1 MEYINLFDKAQFNK
15 IKREILRYSDY
26 QNYNQCTMLLE
37 KSIKCFPAHAG
48 LYYLLSVIYINAK
61 EYVKA
66 QESFKKAVVL
76 DKEKADYFSLIS
88 LYFLGINDLESS
100 YNYAY
105 KAYELDNKDIEAIIV
120 LARIE
125 YIHKNYEDSLAFAVS
140 AIEIDENNFRAVRL
154 ISEIYI
160 IIGADSKETLEVLYR
175 AETLGKDENISLDII
190 KVLYFNK
197 QYVDCLRKCKDVL
210 SNCHNG
216 YISIKTLQYIDD
228 IYEKFMTREV
238 LGEVEKERL
247 IQADFEVD
255 SYDDSNSYFNNPI
268 VEKIDKV
275 IEVIEEGS
283 VDEEVKEQS
292 KVIEKTELKEKSLD
306 NTEELQKSKERKEN
320 KARRSASKKE
330 VERNS
335 SCLEEALEKLDSLT
349 GLEKVKTEVHKI
361 VQLVKYENNRE
372 QVLGIEKCLDKKAY
386 HFLFLGNP
394 GTGKT
399 TVARLIGDIFY
410 YLGILE
416 TGQLIEVDRSDIV
429 GKYVGETAKLTRK
442 AIDKAMGGILFID
455 EAYTLA
461 KGGKDSN
468 DYGKEAI
475 EILLKSMEDNR
486 GEFTVILAGYTN
498 EMRNLMKLNP
508 GLESRINLKVN
519 FEDYSDEELLT
530 IAEAM
535 AQKEDYKLTEQG
547 KTSFMK
553 RISNQMIDEN
563 FANAR
568 TARNILEDAIR
579 EKAFRMGDESATKEE
594 LTTLDS
600 VDFGVDLNFS
610 PKDNIQKLQEEL
622 EGLVGLTEV
631 KDIVKGILNT
641 LELNIKKEKM
651 GIECSEPSLNMIFTG
666 SPGTGKTTVARI
678 MAKLLKEMGI
688 LKKGHLVEVT
698 RNDLV
703 GEYVGQ
709 TGPKTLDKIKQA
721 YGGVL
726 FIDEAYT
733 LNGQTANDFGK
744 EAIAV
749 LIKEMEDNRDKFVV
763 IMAGYTNEMKEL
775 LNLNP
780 GLESRV
786 KFNVEFKD
794 YNKEELLQ
802 IFLMLCLKEE
812 YSISKKAYEK
822 LSELFDKI
830 VKNKDKNFGNG
841 RLVRKIFEDVKMK
854 QANRIV
860 QKDIED
866 KKEILRIKSEDIDF
880 DKEGIALN

>member
-1 MEYINLFDKAQFNK
+1 MEYIDLFNKSQFNK

-37 KSIKCFPAHAG
+37 KSIKCFPEHAG
-48 LYYLLSVIYINAK
+48 LYYLLSVIYVNAK
-61 EYVKA
+61 EYFKA
-66 QESFKKAVVL
+66 QESFKKAIVL
-76 DKEKADYFSLIS
+76 DKDKTDYFSLIS
-88 LYFLGINDLESS
+88 MYFLGINDLENS

-105 KAYELDNKDIEAIIV
+105 KAYELNKKDIEAIIV
-120 LARIE
+120 LAKIE
-125 YIHKNYEDSLAFAVS
+125 YLYKNYEDALAFAVS
-140 AIEIDENNFRAVRL
+140 AVKIDENNFRAVRI

-160 IIGADSKETLEVLYR
+160 VIGADSKETLEVLYR
-175 AETLGKDENISLDII
+175 AKDLGKDENVNLDII
-190 KVLYFNK
+190 KVLYFNE
-197 QYVDCLRKCKDVL
+197 QYIDCLKECKDTI
-210 SNCHNG
+210 SKSHNG
-216 YISIKTLQYIDD
+216 YIAIKISEYINQ
-228 IYEKFMTREV
+228 IYERFMTTEV
-238 LGEVEKERL
+238 LGEAEKERASEGS
-247 IQADFEVD
+247 IDIISDEKGEFF
-255 SYDDSNSYFNNPI
+255 SNSI
-268 VEKIDKV
+268 VEKINKV
-275 IEVIEEGS
+275 IEVIEECD
-283 VDEEVKEQS
+283 DEDFKEEAQVKE
-292 KVIEKTELKEKSLD
+292 ETLEKSAEKA
-306 NTEELQKSKERKEN
+306 EEKN
-320 KARRSASKKE
+320 KTVKAEEKGEKRRRRSDAKKE
-330 VERNS
+330 VERNTTS
-335 SCLEEALEKLDSLT
+335 LSEALEKLDSLT

-361 VQLVKYENNRE
+361 VQLVKYEKNRE
-372 QVLGIEKCLDKKAY
+372 QVLGIEKNIEKAY

-416 TGQLIEVDRSDIV
+416 QGHLIEVDRSDIV
-429 GKYVGETAKLTRK
+429 GKYVGETAKLTKK

-475 EILLKSMEDNR
+475 EILLKAMEDNR
-486 GEFTVILAGYTN
+486 GKFTVILAGYTN

-519 FEDYSDEELLT
+519 FGDYSNEELLT
-530 IAEAM
+530 IAENM
-535 AQKEDYKLTEQG
+535 AEKEDYKFTEDG
-547 KTSFMK
+547 KVAFMK
-553 RISNQMIDEN
+553 KISGQMVYEN

-579 EKAFRMGDESATKEE
+579 EKAFRMGDESASREE
-594 LTTLDS
+594 LTILDS
-600 VDFGVDLNFS
+600 ADFGIDLMLN
-610 PKDNIQKLQEEL
+610 PKDNIKELEEEL
-622 EGLVGLTEV
+622 DSLVGLKEV

-641 LELNIKKEKM
+641 LELKNKKEKM
-651 GIECSEPSLNMIFTG
+651 GIECGDISLNMIFTG

-678 MAKLLKEMGI
+678 MAKLLKAMGI

-698 RNDLV
+698 RSDLV

-709 TGPKTLDKIKQA
+709 TGPKTLDKIKEA

-726 FIDEAYT
+726 FIDEAYS

-744 EAIAV
+744 EAIAA

-763 IMAGYTNEMKEL
+763 IMAGYTKEMKEL

-786 KFNVEFKD
+786 KFNIEFKD
-794 YNKEELLQ
+794 YTKEELLQ

-822 LSELFDKI
+822 LNELFDYI
-830 VKNKDKNFGNG
+830 LKNRDKNFGNG
-841 RLVRKIFEDVKMK
+841 RLVRKLFEEVKMN
-854 QANRIV
+854 QANRVIE
-860 QKDIED
+860 QNIED
-866 KKEILRIKSEDIDF
+866 KKEILRIKEEDI
-880 DKEGIALN
+880 KITI